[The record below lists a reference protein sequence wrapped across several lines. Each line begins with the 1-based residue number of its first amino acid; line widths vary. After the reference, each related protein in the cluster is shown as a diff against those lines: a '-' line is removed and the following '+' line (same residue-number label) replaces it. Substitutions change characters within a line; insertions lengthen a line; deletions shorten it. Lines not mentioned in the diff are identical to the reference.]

1 MKKLKFWLLQILI
14 VIMSYSSVNTF
25 AACRSTGVSQTEDGR
40 TAPIR
45 FGTVNLTSTYL
56 QPVGTLLAK
65 TIVPPTDYTYG
76 GATATSVLWEC
87 DAADLPNIQFLVAT
101 NGDDRVGGYWDLG
114 AQDGLS
120 DVYATFFRYIGIKQ
134 TMDGVVL
141 TRYWKSLPVR
151 NYVTV
156 GNKIQIRLQD
166 LPTLYAELYR
176 ISQIPSAGLNN
187 YCGAGSS
194 GTIATGPYSCTQP
207 NAYIQLKGPGLTSDN
222 VGQDS
227 ATNYLFWGV
236 DNGFGYGMRLGNQLW
251 NEPTC
256 VARNA
261 TPLVLFNTMTVEALN
276 QGQSTQAQ
284 FNVSIECSNQAVSGT
299 ASKQTAIGI
308 QASEGA
314 YTAAKQLGLVNA
326 ENGVKALL
334 SDQYGSN
341 GIAKGVGIFLRN
353 STTGTDM
360 NFVGQPSLPGTG
372 ASNAGWY
379 PYKDGAIANG
389 SVQAGYTQYLQNYTA
404 ILKKLDGQTVEAG
417 KVYAT
422 AYVLVKVQ

>member
-1 MKKLKFWLLQILI
+1 MKTLKFWLLQILI
-14 VIMSYSSVNTF
+14 FMMGCYTVSAYAT
-25 AACRSTGVSQTEDGR
+25 CRSTGVSQTEDDR

-56 QPVGTLLAK
+56 QPVGTVLGKA
-65 TIVPPTDYTYG
+65 IVPPTNYTYG
-76 GATATSVLWEC
+76 SATAASVLWEC
-87 DAADLPNIQFLVAT
+87 DASDLPNIYFLVAT

-114 AQDGLS
+114 AQDGMPN
-120 DVYATFFRYIGIKQ
+120 VYATYFRYIGIKQ

-176 ISQIPSAGLNN
+176 ISSIPASGQSN
-187 YCGAGSS
+187 YCGTGTG
-194 GTIATGPYSCTQP
+194 GTIATGSYGCTQP

-222 VGQDS
+222 IGEDS
-227 ATNYLFWGV
+227 ASNWSFWGA
-236 DNGFGYGMRLGNQLW
+236 DNGFGYGMRSGNTLY

-261 TPLVLFNTMTVEALN
+261 TPLVLFDTMTVEALN
-276 QGQSTQAQ
+276 QGKSTQAQ
-284 FNVSIECSNQAVSGT
+284 FNVSIECSNQAVSGI
-299 ASKQTAIGI
+299 ASKQTAMGI

-314 YTAAKQLGLVNA
+314 YAAAQKLGLVNA
-326 ENGVKALL
+326 QNGVKALL
-334 SDQYGSN
+334 SDQYGTN

-353 STTGTDM
+353 NSTGTDM
-360 NFVGQPSLPGTG
+360 NFVGQPGISGNG
-372 ASNAGWY
+372 ANAGWY
-379 PYKDGAIANG
+379 PFKDGATAKG
-389 SVQAGYTQYLQNYTA
+389 STEAGYTHYLQNYTA

-417 KVYAT
+417 KVHAT